1 MSEEKQVKG
10 IIQAISKKEKNF
22 SIKIGDLWLSGWN
35 NKFPELNTMNKGD
48 LAEVSY
54 IQNETGERTFN
65 NIVEGKLKITQG
77 TPSEQKSEF
86 KPYSNVLTPEEKK
99 EKRKDILKSVS
110 IKAGVETINNMTLNT
125 GEEGEAVAKKVIE
138 IAEIYYTWLKGEK

>member
-1 MSEEKQVKG
+1 MNEEKQVKG

-22 SIKIGDLWLSGWN
+22 SIKIEDLWLSGWN
-35 NKFPELNTMNKGD
+35 NKFTNELNSMNKGD

-77 TPSEQKSEF
+77 QQEDGF
-86 KPYSNVLTPEEKK
+86 KPAVDNAYAQREG

-110 IKAGVETINNMTLNT
+110 IKAGVETMNNMTLNA
-125 GEEGEAVAKKVIE
+125 GEEGKEVAKKVIE